1 MHMPF
6 CRQCMAV
13 GKVVVD
19 GRLRDLFFAFWTV
32 VLSFFSRF
40 RKRIPVHLLFQ
51 AATAFLRLILCL
63 VTAGEITLHAHG
75 CAQSPTVEGAWFLLP
90 CSWPDRE
97 VELLLNRV
105 PQRE

>member
-19 GRLRDLFFAFWTV
+19 GRLRALFFAFWTV

-40 RKRIPVHLLFQ
+40 RKWMPVHLLFQ
-51 AATAFLRLILCL
+51 AATAF
-63 VTAGEITLHAHG
+63 
-75 CAQSPTVEGAWFLLP
+75 
-90 CSWPDRE
+90 
-97 VELLLNRV
+97 
-105 PQRE
+105 